1 MIIARPV
8 DMSTVRV
15 LSLPPRG
22 QVGRGKPAK
31 PTSVRQK
38 LIAKPSKQLK
48 SAVAHVESTQNTKY
62 MSFAEVIQGRSS
74 LVRMT
79 QDGLIYA
86 VDLVMVM
93 TGKNCNHSS
102 ETLRNL
108 HPSLFNNE
116 KFVMQNRS
124 KLVSFQDAIELIMV
138 LPGHVAKETRTQFG
152 NIIRRYLLI
161 MY

>member
-1 MIIARPV
+1 
-8 DMSTVRV
+8 
-15 LSLPPRG
+15 
-22 QVGRGKPAK
+22 
-31 PTSVRQK
+31 
-38 LIAKPSKQLK
+38 
-48 SAVAHVESTQNTKY
+48 
-62 MSFAEVIQGRSS
+62 
-74 LVRMT
+74 MT